1 MTSKKK
7 LSLKALNKPE
17 PKERIIARLLVERN
31 GKPADV
37 SMSAALEFRRD
48 AYGLSAAEFAFV
60 LGIERSHYNEVINGR
75 RSLPKL
81 AMRRAFAIGV
91 PAALLLQPETIDV

>member
-1 MTSKKK
+1 MTKKQLAK
-7 LSLKALNKPE
+7 LNKPE
-17 PKERIIARLLVERN
+17 PKEKIIARLLVERN

-37 SMSAALEFRRD
+37 TISEALEFRRG

-75 RSLPKL
+75 RSLPKA
-81 AMRRAFAIGV
+81 AMRHAYAIGV
-91 PAALLLQPETIDV
+91 PAALLLQPEEA